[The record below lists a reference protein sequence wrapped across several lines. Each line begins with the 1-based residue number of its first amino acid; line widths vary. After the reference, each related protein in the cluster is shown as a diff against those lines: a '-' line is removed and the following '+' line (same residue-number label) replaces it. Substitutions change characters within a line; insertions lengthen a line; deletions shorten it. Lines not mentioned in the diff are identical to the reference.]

1 MSLSGKRVLI
11 TGAARGV
18 GAGTARQLAKRG
30 ARVALVGLEP
40 KLLAEVAKE
49 LGPGHVWFEADVTD
63 QEALTT
69 AIDAAAKEF
78 GGLDAVV
85 ANAGIASFGPVGT
98 IDPEAWLRTV
108 DINLNGVYRT
118 AHAAAGH
125 LAASKG
131 YFLVVSSLA
140 AFVPTMGF
148 SAYGASKSGVE
159 AFANALA
166 IEWAHKGIDV
176 GCAHMSWIDTDL
188 VRDAQHEVSTF
199 NTMLQKLP
207 WPMHSITSLDA
218 CVAAFVRGIDKRQR
232 RIYVPLSVGLMNAIR
247 PITHSPL
254 VELVMKRMAGPI
266 MPKLEE
272 EIRALGR
279 SVSARLTEISQ
290 PKPATTPAPPQRP
303 HQENPRRQLGST
315 HPAHPPLGANLR

>member
-1 MSLSGKRVLI
+1 MSLNGKRVLI

-40 KLLAEVAKE
+40 KLLAEVAAE
-49 LGPGHVWFEADVTD
+49 LGPEHVWFEADVTD
-63 QEALTT
+63 QQALST
-69 AIDAAAKEF
+69 AVDAAAAKL

-85 ANAGIASFGPVGT
+85 ANAGIASFGTVGT
-98 IDPEAWLRTV
+98 IDPDAWLRTV
-108 DINLNGVYRT
+108 DINLNGVFRT
-118 AHAAAGH
+118 AHAAAPH
-125 LAASKG
+125 LADSKG

-148 SAYGASKSGVE
+148 SAYGASKAGVE
-159 AFANALA
+159 SFANALA

-176 GCAHMSWIDTDL
+176 GTAHMSWIDTDL
-188 VRDAQHEVSTF
+188 VRDARQEVNSF

-218 CVAAFVRGIDKRQR
+218 CVAAFVRGVERRQR
-232 RIYVPLSVGLMNAIR
+232 RIYVPWSVGLMNLAR
-247 PITHSPL
+247 PITYSPL
-254 VELVMKRMAGPI
+254 VELIMKRMAAPI
-266 MPKLEE
+266 MPKLEA

-279 SVSARLTEISQ
+279 SVSARLSEIDQ
-290 PKPATTPAPPQRP
+290 PKPAAAPPARNGRTKKTPA
-303 HQENPRRQLGST
+303 
-315 HPAHPPLGANLR
+315 AN